1 MKRENPEI
9 VEFIIDEAEGDT
21 VDVVSLDDVPAIE
34 VYFLKF
40 NKDKEKFLFNTQNEE
55 KRIVVGPALI
65 PLKYIYRYDVFS
77 DREFYGFFSE
87 ATVEKAMEIFMRDG
101 KTRESNLNHNSKF
114 FKGLTVI
121 ESWKVVD
128 ENNDKAYALGYT
140 KDDIPKGTWMITFKV
155 DDEKIWG
162 DIKKGVYRGFSIES
176 FLSQMVKMRREFYT
190 ENMINEMFSDDK
202 TDNEKFIELYN
213 FLMKLN
219 D

>member
-21 VDVVSLDDVPAIE
+21 VDVVSLVDVPAIE
-34 VYFLKF
+34 VDFLKF

-55 KRIVVGPALI
+55 KRIVVGPCLI